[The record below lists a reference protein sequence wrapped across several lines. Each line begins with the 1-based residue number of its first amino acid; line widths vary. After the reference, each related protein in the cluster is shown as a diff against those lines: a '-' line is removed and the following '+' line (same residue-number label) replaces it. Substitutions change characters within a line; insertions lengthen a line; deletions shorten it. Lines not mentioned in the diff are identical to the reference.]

1 MIGFVVPNQKHF
13 LALADQFGI
22 RGSMEE
28 LCNSKAME
36 ELVLKTIT
44 EAALAGET
52 SSKSWNQSSTS
63 RFCFV
68 LELLGTQ
75 LVHFSCRLLLSQPS
89 WSASRSR
96 ARSVW
101 ARIHGLPRQ
110 DWWRTPSSSNARSL
124 RHITRRTSRGCTVEN
139 DEDRFQSTDQPLETE
154 YSLKA
159 SDCAPA
165 VAPLIKQN
173 VSSSFEERP
182 KNVWETRLNALWRYV
197 FLPFAQ
203 LYDFCVSF

>member
-36 ELVLKTIT
+36 ELVLKTMT

-52 SSKSWNQSSTS
+52 SSKRSWNQSSVS
-63 RFCFV
+63 RFCFM
-68 LELLGTQ
+68 LELFGIQ
-75 LVHFSCRLLLSQPS
+75 LVHFSCRLLLLQPS

-101 ARIHGLPRQ
+101 ARIRGHPRL

-124 RHITRRTSRGCTVEN
+124 RHVTMRTSRGCTVEN
-139 DEDRFQSTDQPLETE
+139 DEDQPTNGHFQSNRPTPGLWILPEGL
-154 YSLKA
+154 SLRP
-159 SDCAPA
+159 CRR
-165 VAPLIKQN
+165 
-173 VSSSFEERP
+173 SFNRT
-182 KNVWETRLNALWRYV
+182 KRFWRE
-197 FLPFAQ
+197 A
-203 LYDFCVSF
+203 